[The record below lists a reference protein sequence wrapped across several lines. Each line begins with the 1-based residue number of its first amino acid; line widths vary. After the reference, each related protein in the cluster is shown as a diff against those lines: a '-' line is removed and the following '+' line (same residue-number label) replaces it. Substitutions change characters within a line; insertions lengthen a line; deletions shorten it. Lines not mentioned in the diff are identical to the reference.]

1 MRSSSSELL
10 LFFYSLISP
19 MNKLAV
25 FSFFDFFENDSSLH
39 DFLSRASLNFLS
51 LAFGKKLGGK
61 ALFFL
66 LNYYRLLTTF
76 LLRPLRV
83 TNVTRMILGI
93 YADY

>member
-1 MRSSSSELL
+1 
-10 LFFYSLISP
+10 

-61 ALFFL
+61 ALFLF
-66 LNYYRLLTTF
+66 
-76 LLRPLRV
+76 P
-83 TNVTRMILGI
+83 
-93 YADY
+93 